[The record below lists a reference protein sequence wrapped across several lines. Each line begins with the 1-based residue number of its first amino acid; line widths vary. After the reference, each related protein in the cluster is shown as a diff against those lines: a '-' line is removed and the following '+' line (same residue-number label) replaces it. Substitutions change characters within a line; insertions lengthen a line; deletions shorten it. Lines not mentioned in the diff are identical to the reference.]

1 VIQREAGLLRLGRNG
16 TRKRDKGLK
25 NFLEEVSIMTLQRW
39 LQKLAVVLFLSFAM
53 ASGALAQQFKRVIFF
68 GDSLSDPGN
77 FFVACRT
84 SLINPCV
91 PFLVP
96 PFLDPIPAAPYA
108 IGGMHFSNGPT
119 WAEQFAQGL
128 HDQTGG
134 SPALLVP
141 QVFNNYAVGRA
152 RARAGAPTFP
162 SFDLSTQVGQF
173 VADGK
178 RGSGNDLFV
187 IWIGSND
194 MGDALLDPQNAGTI
208 LMQALTAT
216 VANIQVLYANGA
228 RNFLIVNLPNL
239 ALTPFVR
246 SLGPAAQVGATRIET
261 TYNGLL
267 NGYVSTVLP
276 AVLPGTKFIYLD
288 ANAVLEEIVADPAAS
303 HMQDVTDSCL
313 TFDVTA
319 GAFCS
324 EPNTYL
330 FWDGFH
336 PTTAGHSVLAKAA
349 LAAIGSNQ

>member
-1 VIQREAGLLRLGRNG
+1 MITLR
-16 TRKRDKGLK
+16 
-25 NFLEEVSIMTLQRW
+25 RW
-39 LQKLAVVLFLSFAM
+39 LQKLALVLLLSFTT
-53 ASGALAQQFKRVIFF
+53 ASCAFTQEFKRVIFF

-77 FFVACRT
+77 FFIACRT

-96 PFLDPIPAAPYA
+96 PFSDPVPAAPYA
-108 IGGMHFSNGPT
+108 IGGMHFTNGPT
-119 WAEQFAQGL
+119 WAEQFAQAL

-162 SFDLSTQVGQF
+162 SFDLSTQVARF

-178 RGSGNDLFV
+178 RGSGDDLFV
-187 IWIGSND
+187 IWIGAND
-194 MGDALLDPQNAGTI
+194 MGDALLDSQNAGTI
-208 LMQALTAT
+208 LTQALTAT
-216 VANIQVLYANGA
+216 LANIQVLYANGA
-228 RNFLIVNLPNL
+228 RNFLILSLPNL

-246 SLGPAAQVGATRIET
+246 SLGPVAQAGATQIET
-261 TYNGLL
+261 TYNSLL

-276 AVLPGTKFIYLD
+276 AVLPSTKFTYLD
-288 ANAVLEEIVADPAAS
+288 ANAVLAGIVADPVAN
-303 HMQDVTDSCL
+303 HFQDVTDSCL

-336 PTTAGHSVLAKAA
+336 PTTSAHGVLAKAA
-349 LAAIGSNQ
+349 LKAIASNH

>member
-1 VIQREAGLLRLGRNG
+1 
-16 TRKRDKGLK
+16 
-25 NFLEEVSIMTLQRW
+25 MTFRRC
-39 LQKLAVVLFLSFAM
+39 LQKLTVVLFVSFLT
-53 ASGALAQQFKRVIFF
+53 ASCAFAQEFKRVIFF

-84 SLINPCV
+84 SLISPCV

-96 PFLDPIPAAPYA
+96 PFSDPVPAAPYA

-119 WAEQFAQGL
+119 WAEQFAQAL

-152 RARAGAPTFP
+152 RARTGAAIFP
-162 SFDLSTQVGQF
+162 SFDLSTQVARF
-173 VADGK
+173 LADGK
-178 RGSGNDLFV
+178 RGSGDDLFV

-194 MGDALLDPQNAGTI
+194 MGDALLDPQNAGAI
-208 LMQALTAT
+208 LTQALTAT
-216 VANIQVLYANGA
+216 LTNIQVLYANGA
-228 RNFLIVNLPNL
+228 RNFLVLNLPNL

-246 SLGPAAQVGATRIET
+246 GLGPLAQAGATQIDT
-261 TYNGLL
+261 AYNSLL
-267 NGYVSTVLP
+267 SGYVSSVLP

-288 ANAVLEEIVADPAAS
+288 ANAVLQGIVANPAANGL
-303 HMQDVTDSCL
+303 QDVTDSCL
-313 TFDVTA
+313 HFGVTA

-324 EPNTYL
+324 KPNRYL

-349 LAAIGSNQ
+349 LTAIASDQ